1 MLASGLTVGF
11 RVAGSVVSQTCN
23 ELLPFQPDRGGATLA
38 RRYTDEH
45 SAFVSVDGTP
55 IHYREQGNPDGPT
68 VLLVHG
74 TYSSLHT
81 WDGWVDEL
89 AEDFHLVRLDMPG
102 FGLTGPQ
109 NGGEHTLEGLIGT
122 VGSFCD
128 TLGLEEVA
136 VAGNSL
142 GGGVAW
148 RLSIDRPD
156 LVSRVILLDAGG
168 ATLLSEIGRRYT
180 LFGSDVL
187 PRYLTPRAAVR
198 LIVRDAYGDKTK
210 VTPELVRRYHDLLL
224 RPGNRRAVIEIA
236 RTYQRDHGE
245 ASGFD
250 LLSVGA
256 PRLPSNHDHAPDP
269 LDEYDIEDVPVPALF
284 QWGSE
289 DEWLPP
295 AFGRELASRTPD
307 AVFYEYEGVGHI
319 PMEEAPSVTAADA
332 ATFLK

>member
-1 MLASGLTVGF
+1 MLTSGVTAGV
-11 RVAGSVVSQTCN
+11 RVAGSVLSHTCD
-23 ELLPFQPDRGGATLA
+23 ELLPFQPDRDGAALA
-38 RRYTDEH
+38 RRYTDEY
-45 SAFVSVDGTP
+45 SAFITVDGTP
-55 IHYREQGNPDGPT
+55 IHYRDQGNPDGPT
-68 VLLVHG
+68 LLLVHG

-89 AEDFHLVRLDMPG
+89 ADDFRLVRLDMPG
-102 FGLTGPQ
+102 FGLTGPLSD
-109 NGGEHTLEGLIGT
+109 GDHRLEELIGT
-122 VGSFCD
+122 VGAFCD
-128 TLGLEEVA
+128 ALGLEDVA

-168 ATLLSEIGRRYT
+168 ATLLSKLGRRYT

-198 LIVRDAYGDKTK
+198 LIVRDAYGDRSK

-224 RPGNRRAVIEIA
+224 RTGNRRAVIEIA
-236 RTYQRDHGE
+236 RNYQRDHGE
-245 ASGFD
+245 PDGFE

-256 PRLPSNHDHAPDP
+256 PTLPSNHDHSPDP
-269 LDEYDIEDVPVPALF
+269 IDGYDIEDVPVPALF
-284 QWGSE
+284 QWGTE

-295 AFGRELASRTPD
+295 SFGRELAQRAPE
-307 AVFYEYEGVGHI
+307 AVFYDYEGVGHI
-319 PMEEAPSVTAADA
+319 PMEEAPALTAADA
-332 ATFLK
+332 AAFLE